1 MIFWIDGQ
9 PFRPGMTSPK
19 HLFTWSSA
27 TLFWARYFHRPDAQT
42 CLSPRAAG
50 CSGIHWFHFYPHE
63 APAPLPGLL
72 LRQQAFQN
80 PTRVEIAQL
89 VIDFT
94 GLKDLVKGVEGKKYG
109 HEKRRVWRKLH
120 LAVDAETHEVICA
133 DLSLNNVTD
142 AEAFPGFIRQTH
154 KKIRAAWRWGLWHQT
169 MPRRVE
175 A

>member
-1 MIFWIDGQ
+1 M
-9 PFRPGMTSPK
+9 
-19 HLFTWSSA
+19 
-27 TLFWARYFHRPDAQT
+27 
-42 CLSPRAAG
+42 
-50 CSGIHWFHFYPHE
+50 
-63 APAPLPGLL
+63 PGLL

-154 KKIRAAWRWGLWHQT
+154 KKIRAAWRWGL
-169 MPRRVE
+169 
-175 A
+175 